1 MVSEATLTVAAVRV
15 ITLRKQ
21 PTCDQALGASCTES
35 TMQRVCSVPGGVE
48 SYLGDHRILLNS
60 ETRCCPFCPDQHP
73 LRIHGVYKRFVLLPG
88 FSRPVR
94 IKVLRLLCP
103 REGQSVSLLPAFCLP
118 QRQYGAAILGRFLK
132 ARLLL
137 GATLG
142 AALHWA
148 SSQAP
153 AVHSLAQAWVASFLT
168 REQPLRN
175 YVNSLFPRLPQLDPV
190 LTPDYRVAPLLAA
203 LLKDFD
209 CPERA
214 FEHHGVG
221 FHRQFQKGLV

>member
-1 MVSEATLTVAAVRV
+1 MVNKATLTVAAVRV
-15 ITLRKQ
+15 ITLSKQ

-35 TMQRVCSVPGGVE
+35 TMQRVCPVPGGVE
-48 SYLGDHRILLNS
+48 SYLGDGRILLNP
-60 ETRCCPFCPDQHP
+60 ETRCCPFCHDQHP
-73 LRIHGVYKRFVLLPG
+73 LRIHGTYKRFVLLPG

-94 IKVLRLLCP
+94 IKVLRLLCV
-103 REGQSVSLLPAFCLP
+103 RKGQSVSLLPAFCLP
-118 QRQYGAAILGRFLK
+118 YRQYGAAILGRFLK
-132 ARLLL
+132 ARFLL

-142 AALHWA
+142 AALSWA

-153 AVHSLAQAWVASFLT
+153 VVHSLAQAWVVSSLA

-175 YVNSLFPRLPQLDPV
+175 YVNSLFPRLPQLDPA
-190 LTPDYRVAPLLAA
+190 LAPDYRVAPLLAA

-209 CPERA
+209 CPQRA

-221 FHRQFQKGLV
+221 FHRQFRKGLV